1 MLSSKNK
8 VKIRPAVVADVDQ
21 LVELENQCFDS
32 DQLSRRSFKW
42 MVTKARALLLV
53 AQAEQ
58 HIVGYVLLLYHQG
71 TSLGRVYSLAVAA
84 EQRKLGLARQ
94 LMEMA
99 EREALEDGRSFLR
112 LEVRPDNAGAI
123 RLYDKLGYDVFD
135 VVSDYYDDHADALR
149 MMKVLHHE
157 PEQAH
162 QKVAH
167 YAQTTDFTCGP
178 SSLMM
183 VMKTLRP
190 DFELD
195 RSLEL
200 QLWREATTIFMTS
213 GHGGCSPHGL
223 ALSAYKRGFSTTLIT
238 SSEETPFINSVR
250 NDEKK
255 AVVELVHHD
264 FQIAI
269 AETGMSV
276 EIGHVDVAVLQSYLN
291 QGALAVV
298 LISSYRLNQSKSP
311 HWVVLASISDTFVYF
326 HDPDIDWEENKSLT
340 DSLYIPVTHEEFNR
354 ILGYGQPRYQAAII
368 LQADKLTDG
377 DISTLMSAL

>member
-1 MLSSKNK
+1 MFITDTNIR
-8 VKIRPAVVADVDQ
+8 IRPAVISDVDS
-21 LVELENQCFDS
+21 LVELENHCFDS

-42 MVTKARALLLV
+42 MITKGRALLLV
-53 AQAEQ
+53 AESEQ

-84 EQRKLGLARQ
+84 EQRKLGLAKQ
-94 LMEMA
+94 LMEIA
-99 EREALEDGRSFLR
+99 EHEALEDGRSFLR

-123 RLYDKLGYDVFD
+123 RLYQKLGYEVFD
-135 VVSDYYDDHADALR
+135 VVSDYYEDHADALR

-157 PEQAH
+157 PEVAH
-162 QKVAH
+162 QQVVH
-167 YAQTTDFTCGP
+167 YSQSTDFTCGP
-178 SSLMM
+178 ASLMM

-190 DFELD
+190 SFQLD

-238 SSEETPFINSVR
+238 NSTETPFINSVR

-255 AVVELVHHD
+255 AVVELVHQD
-264 FQIAI
+264 FQVAI
-269 AETGMSV
+269 AETEMTV
-276 EIGHVDVAVLQSYLN
+276 ETGQVDVAILQSYLKK
-291 QGALAVV
+291 GALAVV

-326 HDPDIDWEENKSLT
+326 HDPDIDWEENKSVT
-340 DSLYIPVTHEEFNR
+340 DSLYIPVTHQEFSR
-354 ILGYGQPRYQAAII
+354 ILGYGRPRYQAAII
-368 LQADKLTDG
+368 LSPADEIK
-377 DISTLMSAL
+377 